1 MEVPGTSLGS
11 GELGLLVAR
20 AQSPGRPG
28 RLRAAQPAGAWGAAA
43 GQACP
48 CPGGKKQEGHVFPL
62 RQVTGG
68 LEGGQLRFVESD

>member
-43 GQACP
+43 G
-48 CPGGKKQEGHVFPL
+48 HVFPL